1 MLLRKDQYNRIVA
14 VPYISRWILPDKPL
28 PLMMLKEGMAVVY
41 TSGGAEYGS
50 WGLEKMQA
58 IEEEARKNKRGLWAL
73 KKFEH
78 PADYKKRIKA
88 ADSAGETAAASEA
101 IAKGAAGGRGIWG
114 FVRRIFGR

>member
-1 MLLRKDQYNRIVA
+1 MIHVHHKWR
-14 VPYISRWILPDKPL
+14 
-28 PLMMLKEGMAVVY
+28 
-41 TSGGAEYGS
+41 
-50 WGLEKMQA
+50 QA
-58 IEEEARKNKRGLWAL
+58 DHDSKNKRGLWAL